1 MSYFCKNVVKFDKV
15 PPCLVSLLESCFN
28 LCIMLVWKM
37 FLKWH
42 TIHLRLTLQRKY
54 SDRCFG
60 LFRWA
65 WCCVMWWCPR
75 VVSCPALGTSG
86 QESCR
91 VSSIVCTS
99 DGMALYGTCAGAC
112 LTHTH
117 FGDHL
122 YKSNVHVFFMKIGVQ
137 RVYKS
142 TLCIAHHVYFSLLLD
157 GWKR

>member
-91 VSSIVCTS
+91 VSSIVCTR
-99 DGMALYGTCAGAC
+99 DGMALFGTCAGAC
-112 LTHTH
+112 LTNTH
-117 FGDHL
+117 FG
-122 YKSNVHVFFMKIGVQ
+122 YICTNQMYMFFGCESSPISRNVRSSVSQSVSQLVRQMQNKA
-137 RVYKS
+137 K
-142 TLCIAHHVYFSLLLD
+142 
-157 GWKR
+157 